1 MVHPCTQTEPRC
13 LVSFRYWYLYKHCSL
28 GAGNFYIHSIKMV
41 STYCFSPASVP
52 FKYLPTTLSITGHAY
67 ERFSVNKIIW
77 APEDSIRTNYKRR
90 LSFHLLSIDNSYTFE
105 KAISTQSDKK
115 LPFSLYCVLIFYGRV
130 FVYLRSVFAGFLTD
144 FLEQMMTFLISI
156 SKMQQFSKI

>member
-1 MVHPCTQTEPRC
+1 
-13 LVSFRYWYLYKHCSL
+13 
-28 GAGNFYIHSIKMV
+28 MV

-105 KAISTQSDKK
+105 KDISTVRQETPI
-115 LPFSLYCVLIFYGRV
+115 LAVLCPHFLWPRIRI
-130 FVYLRSVFAGFLTD
+130 RSVFAGFLTG